1 MIILSSNET
10 RARMYEIA
18 REHCRP
24 LFPTVE
30 TDLQTVKDQN
40 VPAPIVDGQATVDVE
55 ALIAAAEKE
64 MLAAVSDRF
73 AALRAAAR
81 ATSPA
86 DAPSDAGLNDLVRPM
101 MILQAYDISRAELH
115 RRCVEHPI
123 GTPGGFSLRRDGESS
138 HLISLSRWDRHFAQN
153 PPRKRRSETKKRV
166 K

>member
-1 MIILSSNET
+1 MTILSRSET
-10 RARMYEIA
+10 LSSIYRSAADAMKPID
-18 REHCRP
+18 
-24 LFPTVE
+24 FPPPEVPE
-30 TDLQTVKDQN
+30 QTNPQ
-40 VPAPIVDGQATVDVE
+40 QAVCVGDANTE
-55 ALIAAAEKE
+55 ALIAATEKD
-64 MLAAVSDRF
+64 LLTAIADKF

-153 PPRKRRSETKKRV
+153 PPRRRRSETKKRV